1 MRGKTLLIILFS
13 LVLVC
18 LNGCGGREY
27 SFKETIDEIES
38 IEIVW
43 AENSLEFT
51 VIKTL
56 SEEEKSDF
64 VEKLQTIK
72 FYSYF
77 VGDPMSVN
85 GNTVKITYQ
94 SGVYE
99 MICYYWAEYVKD
111 GEIYFVRKSCDEE
124 EFNALLNSFLE

>member
-18 LNGCGGREY
+18 LTGCVGREY
-27 SFKETIDEIES
+27 PFKEPIDEIES

-56 SEEEKSDF
+56 SEEEKKDF
-64 VEKLQTIK
+64 LEQFQAIE
-72 FYSYF
+72 FYGSF
-77 VGDPMSVN
+77 GDPINLYGDSI
-85 GNTVKITYQ
+85 KITYKN
-94 SGVYE
+94 GTYE
-99 MICYYWAEYVKD
+99 MVCFYTAEYVED
-111 GEIYFVRKSCDEE
+111 GEIHFLWESCDEE

>member
-18 LNGCGGREY
+18 LTGCVVREY
-27 SFKETIDEIES
+27 PFKEPIDEIES

-56 SEEEKSDF
+56 SEEENFRKKKRAILLRNF
-64 VEKLQTIK
+64 K
-72 FYSYF
+72 
-77 VGDPMSVN
+77 
-85 GNTVKITYQ
+85 Q
-94 SGVYE
+94 SNFIV
-99 MICYYWAEYVKD
+99 ILS
-111 GEIYFVRKSCDEE
+111 EIQCR
-124 EFNALLNSFLE
+124 LTGIP

>member
-18 LNGCGGREY
+18 LTSCVVREY
-27 SFKETIDEIES
+27 PFKEPIDEIES

-56 SEEEKSDF
+56 SEDEKKDF
-64 VEKLQTIK
+64 LEQFQAIE
-72 FYSYF
+72 FYGSF
-77 VGDPMSVN
+77 GDPINLYGDSI
-85 GNTVKITYQ
+85 KITYK
-94 SGVYE
+94 SGTYE
-99 MICYYWAEYVKD
+99 MVCSYTAEYVED
-111 GEIYFVRKSCDEE
+111 GEIHFLWESCDEE

>member
-18 LNGCGGREY
+18 LTGCVGREY
-27 SFKETIDEIES
+27 PFKEPIDEIES

-56 SEEEKSDF
+56 SEEEKEDF
-64 VEKLQTIK
+64 LDK
-72 FYSYF
+72 FQKMKF
-77 VGDPMSVN
+77 HKNFFDPIAVY
-85 GNTVKITYQ
+85 GNVIKITYK
-94 SGVYE
+94 SGIYE
-99 MICYYWAEYVKD
+99 MICFYETVYVE
-111 GEIYFVRKSCDEE
+111 GGFIQYRLVGCDEE

>member
-27 SFKETIDEIES
+27 SFKEPIDEIES

-56 SEEEKSDF
+56 SEEEKEDF
-64 VEKLQTIK
+64 LDKFQKIK
-72 FYSYF
+72 F
-77 VGDPMSVN
+77 G
-85 GNTVKITYQ
+85 
-94 SGVYE
+94 
-99 MICYYWAEYVKD
+99 
-111 GEIYFVRKSCDEE
+111 
-124 EFNALLNSFLE
+124 AL

>member
-1 MRGKTLLIILFS
+1 MRGKRLLIILFS

-18 LNGCGGREY
+18 LTGCVGREY
-27 SFKETIDEIES
+27 PFKEPIDEIES

-56 SEEEKSDF
+56 SEEEKKDF
-64 VEKLQTIK
+64 LEQFQAIE
-72 FYSYF
+72 FYGSF
-77 VGDPMSVN
+77 GDPINLYGDSI
-85 GNTVKITYQ
+85 KITYKN
-94 SGVYE
+94 GTYE
-99 MICYYWAEYVKD
+99 MVCFYTAEYVED
-111 GEIYFVRKSCDEE
+111 GEIHFLWESCDEE

>member
-18 LNGCGGREY
+18 LTGCVVREY
-27 SFKETIDEIES
+27 PFKEPIDEIES

-56 SEEEKSDF
+56 SEEEKEDF
-64 VEKLQTIK
+64 LAHCKMNLQ
-72 FYSYF
+72 
-77 VGDPMSVN
+77 
-85 GNTVKITYQ
+85 
-94 SGVYE
+94 
-99 MICYYWAEYVKD
+99 
-111 GEIYFVRKSCDEE
+111 
-124 EFNALLNSFLE
+124 